1 MDFSKDPVTP
11 ILICLHDMSFQAAVQ
26 CLDCYISYSVTS
38 SSSGK
43 EGTGGEREACS
54 YACSTR

>member
-1 MDFSKDPVTP
+1 MDFSKDPITP
-11 ILICLHDMSFQAAVQ
+11 ILVSLHEMSIKAAVQ

-54 YACSTR
+54 YAC